1 MDLSILT
8 LILSICTLA
17 IVVYIFLK
25 LRDQKT
31 IESGKSENLEN
42 KIDSVSKDLNEIE
55 NQLASVTTPINELN
69 RFLGGNVTTG
79 RLGEW
84 NLESIVKEILPDGSY
99 NFQAQIN
106 KETQDRVDCAVKT
119 ADGLT
124 IPIDSKFY
132 AGQYKQYQ
140 EANRDNER
148 GNVLRD
154 LRTAI
159 LRDADDIASK
169 YIRQNTTSN
178 YAVLYIASEK
188 LIDLVDDIENLRQ
201 DCLAEKKVLI
211 QGPNTL
217 AAFLDTIRI
226 GHHYLQ
232 LNETAEKVA
241 EVVRRIKTQFD
252 SFDKSTEAVTKRLE
266 ASIKE
271 VSSLQTRINVL
282 GRIKVLLISKTI
294 NFNNMKFIYLLLL
307 SLNAAFLISYTPLE
321 NIRVVDGDT
330 IRAEAKGR
338 EIKIRLVEIDAP
350 EINQPFGAQS
360 KNFLNRLLN
369 EKDVTLISQGEDR
382 YGRVLGEIYANGES
396 ANALMIKSGFAWVYD
411 RYVKDSSLYKYQ
423 DQAKAENL
431 GLWRA
436 EDPIAPWVWRKQK

>member
-1 MDLSILT
+1 MNASIFVLIISFLT
-8 LILSICTLA
+8 LCS
-17 IVVYIFLK
+17 VIFLLYK
-25 LRDQKT
+25 LKDKNIQKEN
-31 IESGKSENLEN
+31 ESSLLETKINSFSEEIK
-42 KIDSVSKDLNEIE
+42 KINDELI
-55 NQLASVTTPINELN
+55 SVTTPINELN

-99 NFQAQIN
+99 EFQANIN
-106 KETQDRVDCAVKT
+106 PENQDRVDCAVKT
-119 ADGLT
+119 ADGIT

-140 EANRDNER
+140 EASRDNER

-188 LIDLVDDIENLRQ
+188 LIDLVDDIESLRQ

-241 EVVRRIKTQFD
+241 EVVRRIKMQFD

-282 GRIKVLLISKTI
+282 GRE
-294 NFNNMKFIYLLLL
+294 
-307 SLNAAFLISYTPLE
+307 LN
-321 NIRVVDGDT
+321 
-330 IRAEAKGR
+330 KG
-338 EIKIRLVEIDAP
+338 
-350 EINQPFGAQS
+350 
-360 KNFLNRLLN
+360 
-369 EKDVTLISQGEDR
+369 
-382 YGRVLGEIYANGES
+382 
-396 ANALMIKSGFAWVYD
+396 
-411 RYVKDSSLYKYQ
+411 
-423 DQAKAENL
+423 
-431 GLWRA
+431 A
-436 EDPIAPWVWRKQK
+436 EDLKDD